1 MLEPVPAEKA
11 ATITAAVGAIAKAER
26 TEASDATEPRPIGF
40 AVPAE
45 TPVRGT
51 ATFQNS
57 ADAPSCHECGSLM
70 VRCAACYKCMN
81 CGATSGCS

>member
-11 ATITAAVGAIAKAER
+11 APITAALNALAKDAKTDSGAGG
-26 TEASDATEPRPIGF
+26 EARAIGF
-40 AVPAE
+40 AVPATE
-45 TPVRGT
+45 SNRPMP
-51 ATFQNS
+51 TFQNS